1 MKKAIHIISWITAIA
16 LIIGSAFAI
25 IYIQGQKPLLTV
37 MCFSDLHNQQNI
49 LVNSSIRGTITD
61 TCKTAL
67 EQEKNVDVVLIG
79 GDVTSNTQVAKENVD
94 AVLTN
99 VVNAI
104 SPLTKNILWV
114 AGNHDFN
121 AGEKDGYE
129 SAQYYDFYMKN
140 NVGKLS
146 KDDSYFEEWNGEK
159 NLLAYHY
166 EIENYDFVCIS
177 TAHSTMDG
185 ELEDSN
191 YKYTDG
197 AIEWV
202 DKKLSTL
209 DKDRHIFVM
218 GHFPFKDSNSLSTDY
233 KGMLEECGKKFKAV
247 LAKYPNVIYLYGH
260 DHASD
265 SAYIREDT
273 AQRVTEY
280 MSDGNKKG
288 EHSTGATDSF
298 ISAFMG
304 SMRYYGNS
312 IDGSVGASNSKVVQ
326 SLLIYVYK
334 DRIELQMK
342 NYGIMNGGKEILKP
356 YTIYLDKE

>member
-1 MKKAIHIISWITAIA
+1 MKKAVHIISF
-16 LIIGSAFAI
+16 LVAI
-25 IYIQGQKPLLTV
+25 ILVLGSGVFAWYLHSQKPQLTI
-37 MCFSDLHNQQNI
+37 MCLSDLHNQQNI
-49 LVNSSIRGTITD
+49 LINSSIRGTITD

-67 EQEKNVDVVLIG
+67 EQEKNVDIVLIG
-79 GDVTSNTQVAKENVD
+79 GDVTSNTKVSKENVD

-121 AGEKDGYE
+121 AGEEDGYE
-129 SAQYYDFYMKN
+129 SAQYYDFYMKG
-140 NVGKLS
+140 NVGTLS
-146 KDDSYFEEWNGEK
+146 KNNAYYEEWNGNK

-166 EIENYDFVCIS
+166 KIEDFDFVCIS

-191 YKYTDG
+191 YTYTDG

-202 DKKLSTL
+202 AKKLSEL
-209 DKDRHIFVM
+209 DNSKPVFVM
-218 GHFPFKDSNSLSTDY
+218 GHFPFRDSNSLSTTY
-233 KGMLEECGKKFKAV
+233 KGMLPECDKKFKSV
-247 LAKYPNVIYLYGH
+247 LAQHPNVIYLYGH

-280 MSDGNKKG
+280 MSDGKVKG
-288 EHSTGATDSF
+288 QHSNGATDSF

-304 SMRYYGNS
+304 SMRYYANS

-326 SLLIYVYK
+326 SLMIYVYK
-334 DRIELQMK
+334 NRIELQMK
-342 NYGIMNGGKEILKP
+342 NYGIMNGGQEILKP
-356 YTIYLDKE
+356 YVISLTDE

>member
-1 MKKAIHIISWITAIA
+1 MRKAKRIV
-16 LIIGSAFAI
+16 LIILSVVIVAGISC
-25 IYIQGQKPLLTV
+25 YLLYSYCNKPILTI
-37 MCFSDLHNQQNI
+37 MCLSDLHNQQNI
-49 LVNSSIRGTITD
+49 LQNGSIRGTITD
-61 TCKTAL
+61 TCKKAFQD
-67 EQEKNVDVVLIG
+67 EEKIDVVLIG
-79 GDVTSNTQVAKENVD
+79 GDVTSNTQVSKDKVD

-129 SAQYYDFYMKN
+129 SAQYYDFYMKD
-140 NVGKLS
+140 NVGVLS
-146 KDDSYFEEWNGEK
+146 NDESYFEEWNGEK

-166 EIENYDFVCIS
+166 NIKGYDFVCIS

-185 ELEDSN
+185 DLEDSN
-191 YKYTDG
+191 YKFTDG

-202 DKKLSTL
+202 DKKLATL
-209 DKDRHIFVM
+209 DKNKHIFVL

-233 KGMLEECGKKFKAV
+233 KGMLKECGEKFKSV
-247 LAKYPNVIYLYGH
+247 LSKYPNVIYLYGH

-265 SAYIREDT
+265 SAYIKEDT

-288 EHSTGATDSF
+288 EHSNGATESF
-298 ISAFMG
+298 ISSFMG
-304 SMRYYGNS
+304 SMRYYANS
-312 IDGSVGASNSKVVQ
+312 IDTSVGASNSKVVQ
-326 SLLIYVYK
+326 SLLIYVYR

-356 YTIYLDKE
+356 YIISLDK